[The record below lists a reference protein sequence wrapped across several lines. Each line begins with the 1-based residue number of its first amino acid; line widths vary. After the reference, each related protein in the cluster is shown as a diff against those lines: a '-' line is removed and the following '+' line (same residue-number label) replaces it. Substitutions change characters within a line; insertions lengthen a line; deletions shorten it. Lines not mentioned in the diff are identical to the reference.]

1 MSMPNVMISDLLEPH
16 AYATPLQFCSRAS
29 IRPQFSSAAVNP
41 QQENHL
47 RSQPEPPLPSLV
59 SNWHQTGLRTSIW
72 ESFLPS
78 SLRALDRSF
87 STPLPFP
94 VLPYYHFLGTSYF
107 FQVRFHYRISCRPRI
122 TLFSD
127 GKHRCLR
134 KDGLPLATQHD
145 PMTKK
150 LPTGTP
156 PKQPLSHTERRGSR
170 RCKITQL
177 MRIRPSDPSK
187 DRFEDMRGSV
197 SVSRSG
203 IFFQSSE
210 RGYEVGMR
218 LFVTMPYSQD
228 PASIAREYLAEVVR
242 RDVLPTGMFGIGIKI
257 LMEMGVQ
264 HSYNFGAANSR

>member
-1 MSMPNVMISDLLEPH
+1 MVSAITSSSTLWSRIGTKP
-16 AYATPLQFCSRAS
+16 ARRLQFGTPFSLLLYKRFTA
-29 IRPQFSSAAVNP
+29 PFPHPFSSF
-41 QQENHL
+41 
-47 RSQPEPPLPSLV
+47 SS
-59 SNWHQTGLRTSIW
+59 TSV
-72 ESFLPS
+72 
-78 SLRALDRSF
+78 
-87 STPLPFP
+87 LPFSGN
-94 VLPYYHFLGTSYF
+94 VLLLSGTF
-107 FQVRFHYRISCRPRI
+107 PLWFGCRPRI

-127 GKHRCLR
+127 EMHHYLR

-177 MRIRPSDPSK
+177 MRIRPSDPNK
-187 DRFEDMRGSV
+187 EHFEDMRGSV

-218 LFVTMPYSQD
+218 LFLTMPYSQD

-264 HSYNFGAANSR
+264 HSYNFGGANSR